1 MKKTLAML
9 LALTLVVSL
18 LIGAASTALAAE
30 NVTIR
35 VFTNVPDRKSG
46 QGMIEQMLLDEYV
59 KLNPNVTIEVEA
71 LHDEEYKTKF
81 KAYAAGTDMPDLI
94 SVWGQPGFIAEPI
107 AAGIFAEL
115 NPDDFK
121 DFGFLPGSLDGFSAD
136 GKLYGVPRNTD
147 VMGFYYNQKLF
158 EDNGWTVPATYEG
171 LLELAKK
178 ITEKGILPVAMD
190 GQDKWPLYCFYTD
203 VLSKLHGAGV
213 MEMVAK
219 AIETGDYSDPSFLAG
234 AEMIRNSAKEGLF
247 QIGFENTDYGT
258 ALNMFTSGQA
268 AMYYM
273 GSWEMS
279 MAANQDI
286 PAEIRGN
293 IRVFAMPPM
302 AGAVGTVTDIAAWHG
317 GGYAVS
323 AAGKASEEAK
333 KLLAFM
339 FRPEGWN
346 KLAWQYGVCMSAQ
359 NFAAYKTGDETALQ
373 NQWIDIVNGAT
384 SLSGTPTGDMG
395 TAEYKTRSE
404 DLVQQLAI
412 GSVTPQ
418 QYLDGLAGK

>member
-1 MKKTLAML
+1 MKKILSM
-9 LALTLVVSL
+9 
-18 LIGAASTALAAE
+18 ALAFALLFSMTMGLVAQAAE
-30 NVTIR
+30 PVTIR
-35 VFTNVPDRKSG
+35 VFTNVPDRKNG
-46 QGMIEQMLLDEYV
+46 QGMVEQMLLDEYMAA
-59 KLNPNVTIEVEA
+59 NPNVKIEVEA

-107 AAGIFAEL
+107 AAGLFAEL
-115 NPDDFK
+115 NPEDFK
-121 DFGFLPGSLDGFSAD
+121 DAGFLPGSLDGFSAD

-147 VMGFYYNQKLF
+147 VMGFYYNQKIF
-158 EDNGWTVPATYEG
+158 DDNGWTVPATYE
-171 LLELAKK
+171 ELMDLSAK
-178 ITEKGILPVAMD
+178 ITAKGILPVAMD

-203 VLSKLHGAGV
+203 LLSKLHGAGV
-213 MEMVAK
+213 MEMVSK
-219 AIETGDYSDPSFLAG
+219 AIAANDYSDASFLKG
-234 AEMIRNSAKEGLF
+234 AELLQNSAKGGLF

-286 PAEIRGN
+286 PAEIRDN

-302 AGAVGTVTDIAAWHG
+302 AGAAGTVKDIAAWHG
-317 GGYAVS
+317 GGYAV
-323 AAGKASEEAK
+323 AANGKATEEAK

-346 KLAWQYGVCMSAQ
+346 KIAWQYGVCMSAQ
-359 NFAAYKTGDETALQ
+359 DFASFKTGKETGLQ
-373 NQWIDIVNGAT
+373 NLWIDIVNTAT

-412 GSVTPQ
+412 GSITPQ

>member
-1 MKKTLAML
+1 MRKHLS
-9 LALTLVVSL
+9 LALAFALVFSL
-18 LIGAASTALAAE
+18 VLGTASVAMASASP
-30 NVTIR
+30 VTIR
-35 VFTNVPDRKSG
+35 VFTNLPDRKNG
-46 QGMIEQMLLDEYV
+46 QGLVEQTLFDEYM
-59 KLNPNVTIEVEA
+59 KANPNVTIEVEA

-115 NPDDFK
+115 NPDDYK
-121 DFGFLPGSLDGFSAD
+121 DYGFLPGSLDGFSAD
-136 GKLYGVPRNTD
+136 GKLYGLPRNTD
-147 VMGFYYNQKLF
+147 VMGFYYNKKLF
-158 EDNGWTVPATYEG
+158 DDNGWTVPATYQE
-171 LLELAKK
+171 LLDLSAK
-178 ITEKGILPVAMD
+178 ITAKGILPVAMD

-203 VLSKLHGAGV
+203 LLSKIHGAGV
-213 MEMVAK
+213 MDMTSK
-219 AIETGDYSDPSFLAG
+219 AIAANDYSDPSYLKG
-234 AEMIRNSAKEGLF
+234 AQILQDSAKAGLF
-247 QIGFENTDYGT
+247 QVGFENTDYGT

-279 MAANQDI
+279 MAANQDV
-286 PAEIRGN
+286 AIRDD
-293 IRVFAMPPM
+293 IHVFAMPPM
-302 AGAVGTVTDIAAWHG
+302 DGAAGTVKDIAAWHG

-323 AAGKASEEAK
+323 ANGKATEEAK
-333 KLLAFM
+333 KLLNYM
-339 FRPEGWN
+339 FLPEGWN
-346 KLAWQYGVCMSAQ
+346 KLAWQFGVCMSAQ
-359 NFAAYKTGDETALQ
+359 NFAAFKTGKETKLQ
-373 NQWIDIVNGAT
+373 NEWIDIVNTAT